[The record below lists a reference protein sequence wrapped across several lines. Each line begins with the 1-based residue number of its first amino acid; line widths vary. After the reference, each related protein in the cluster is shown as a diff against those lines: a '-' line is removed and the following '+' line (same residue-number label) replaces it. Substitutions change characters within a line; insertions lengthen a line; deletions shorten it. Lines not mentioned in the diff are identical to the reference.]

1 MTDRQTPDSG
11 DSRAEVKLP
20 TQHQLKINLVKL
32 HSKSYAGVSVADAI
46 EEANKLIGT
55 VFEPAAFFSET
66 FDLYRA
72 RIDLNPGEE
81 LKAASFYNPP
91 ANNARLGRANIV
103 GNPVFYGS
111 FDPATPCLELN
122 AKSGDPIWVAA
133 FVKEKN
139 VNLAV
144 RDFSIPHPY
153 RPSESNPQHQATE
166 QLVHQLVTDVHPDL
180 FTLHTSEHLLEAI
193 RAYSYIFVMDN
204 YELSSRIAHYWIH
217 NTDRQVPAIMYS
229 SNMNNLKLN
238 MAIRPAVLRQYF
250 NLESVYRCRYDN
262 DRRLLIVDELGKPA
276 GQDKSVIQWRSSVT
290 AADIQHIETKF
301 YNAHVIRKSRIPHP
315 LGSTGSV
322 AFNSST
328 QRDQMEEFVARMG
341 SYNDAYDLEFSFR
354 QMSDAGN

>member
-1 MTDRQTPDSG
+1 MANRQTPDIG

-32 HSKSYAGVSVADAI
+32 HSKSYTVSSVEDAI

-55 VFEPAAFFSET
+55 VFEPATIFSET

-72 RIDLNPGEE
+72 RIDLSPDEE
-81 LKAASFYNPP
+81 LNAASFYNPP
-91 ANNARLGRANIV
+91 ANYTRLGRANLV

-111 FDPATPCLELN
+111 FDPATPCLELS

-133 FVKEKN
+133 FVKAKN
-139 VNLAV
+139 AKLAV

-166 QLVHQLVTDVHPDL
+166 QLVHQLVTDNHPDL

-204 YELSSRIAHYWIH
+204 YELSARIAHYWIH
-217 NTDRQVPAIMYS
+217 NADSQVPAIMYS

-238 MAIRPAVLRQYF
+238 LAIRPEALQQYF
-250 NLESVYRCRYDN
+250 TLESVYKCRYEN
-262 DRRLLIVDELGKPA
+262 ERRLLIVDELGKPSE
-276 GQDKSVIQWRSSVT
+276 QDSSLIEWRSKVT
-290 AADIQHIETKF
+290 AAEVQHIETKF
-301 YNAHVIRKSRIPHP
+301 YNAHVIQKSHILPPVGPHNP
-315 LGSTGSV
+315 TALFGPG
-322 AFNSST
+322 
-328 QRDQMEEFVARMG
+328 EERQLEAIIASQG
-341 SYNDAYDLEFSFR
+341 SYNDAYDLELSFS
-354 QMSDAGN
+354 QTPTV